1 VNNIPVFLIH
11 TLVRIQLSN
20 ENYLSPRSKAQSN
33 NSTSREIPSSY
44 TRTVSKEEN
53 QNLAKSNETNGPSDV
68 ELQTEDKDTRRCC
81 IRDYLPY
88 QHEYNLLGLALQTS
102 TTSLLGNKKDTSEAA
117 PQAIFQVH
125 KSTCPAL
132 SHTLASAEGEVVQ
145 LEEAPLDRYL
155 AEGLSERYAL
165 VNISTSD
172 AVWKWARYPD
182 CLCGE

>member
-11 TLVRIQLSN
+11 TLVCIQLSN
-20 ENYLSPRSKAQSN
+20 DNYLSPRSKTRSN
-33 NSTSREIPSSY
+33 NSASRKTLSSY

-53 QNLAKSNETNGPSDV
+53 KNLTKSNETNGPSDV

-81 IRDYLPY
+81 IKDYPPY
-88 QHEYNLLGLALQTS
+88 QHEYNLLGLALQTP
-102 TTSLLGNKKDTSEAA
+102 TTSLPGNKKDTSETT

-125 KSTCPAL
+125 KSTCPVH
-132 SHTLASAEGEVVQ
+132 SRTLASAEGQVVQ

-172 AVWKWARYPD
+172 AVWEWARYSD